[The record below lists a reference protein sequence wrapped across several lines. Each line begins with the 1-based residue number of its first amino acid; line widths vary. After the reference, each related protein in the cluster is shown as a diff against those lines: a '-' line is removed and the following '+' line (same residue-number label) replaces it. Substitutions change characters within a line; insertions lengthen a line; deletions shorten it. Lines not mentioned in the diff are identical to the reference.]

1 MRYLVVCIS
10 LVIFLFVVKFAY
22 TVWFRPIDQP
32 TLELRKLEAHFNNH
46 NISGHIY
53 AVRHGFSRSKV
64 LAVAAFQIDD
74 YSAPFM
80 LTDHSSILI
89 AEQSAIRREDLP
101 EELHP
106 EVNGAVVLDFPVWGE
121 DTPPMARAIRKVFL
135 AYSSKP

>member
-10 LVIFLFVVKFAY
+10 LVICFFVVKFAY

-32 TLELRKLEAHFNNH
+32 TPELLKLEAHFINH

-53 AVRHGFSRSKV
+53 AVRHGVSHSRV
-64 LAVAAFQIDD
+64 LSVASFQIDD
-74 YSAPFM
+74 YPAPFI
-80 LTDHSSILI
+80 LIEHSSTLI
-89 AEQSAIRREDLP
+89 AEQSAILRDNLP

-106 EVNGAVVLDFPVWGE
+106 EVNGTVVLDFPAWDE
-121 DTPPMARAIRKVFL
+121 DTLPMASAIRKVFL